1 MPNVALDSVFIVY
14 HNVIGD
20 CGSLFTYAVCQSLRQ
35 ARKARGKVSGFKKD
49 NRYFTEDPASNP
61 YATEIL
67 ILPVRLDRLYT
78 LGVRSRASR
87 SKLDTLEVIL

>member
-1 MPNVALDSVFIVY
+1 MSPNSVFIVY

-35 ARKARGKVSGFKKD
+35 ARKARRKVSGFKKGKH
-49 NRYFTEDPASNP
+49 YFTDDPASNP

-67 ILPVRLDRLYT
+67 ILRVRLDTLYI
-78 LGVRSRASR
+78 LGVRSHSSR
-87 SKLDTLEVIL
+87 SRLDMLEVIL